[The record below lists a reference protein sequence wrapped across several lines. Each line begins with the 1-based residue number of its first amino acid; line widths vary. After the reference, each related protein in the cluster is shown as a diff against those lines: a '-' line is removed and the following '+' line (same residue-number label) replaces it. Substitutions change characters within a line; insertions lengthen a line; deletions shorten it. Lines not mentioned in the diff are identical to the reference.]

1 MLNLMERN
9 YKFTNFRELEN
20 PVPME
25 AISKVLSVLRM
36 LWGGKYLNH
45 EIINQLTV

>member
-1 MLNLMERN
+1 MEGN

-36 LWGGKYLNH
+36 LRGGKYLNH
-45 EIINQLTV
+45 ETANQLAV